1 MVLSVFRVLSD
12 ISPPRVQHFL
22 AGYLSTVVEMVWL
35 VRHWFSPEISHTV
48 DLGQGDLH
56 RAGVKV
62 ISPPPLAL
70 ILSVQLCVPAC
81 DPVPSGTAGGT

>member
-1 MVLSVFRVLSD
+1 MRGGGEEVVLSVFRVLSD

-56 RAGVKV
+56 LCGCESHFPT
-62 ISPPPLAL
+62 SPGPY
-70 ILSVQLCVPAC
+70 
-81 DPVPSGTAGGT
+81 PVSAAVCPSL